1 MGKAD
6 YPLKSA
12 RELVEAPFLLFN
24 VLDKNG
30 PSTGSGRTDQ
40 KGDAK
45 LKPTTFLPLLL
56 LGTAITVSAAAQT
69 SSRTVI
75 HAGHLLAEPGQPA
88 RGASTIVV
96 EDGRIVSIADGHQPA
111 DPGAKLIDLKDKYV
125 LPGLIDS
132 HVHLTSDAG
141 GIAGQLEEITLSPAA
156 QAFNAEANGMKTL
169 RAGFTTVRNLGDGD
183 GATLALRDAILAGK
197 VQGPRIVD
205 AGASISGSAGHMD
218 GSLGYRDELRPFFA
232 GAGNTC
238 NGADDCRRAVRLQ
251 IGRGA
256 DVIKFASTGG
266 VNSRI
271 GAGLGKQM
279 FDDEAQAI
287 VETAH
292 MFGKKVAV
300 HAHGADGIRLA
311 LAAGVD
317 SVEHGTILDEATI
330 AAWAKSK
337 AYYVP
342 TLSTV
347 NGYKERIAANAGA
360 YEPDVLAKIQWRIGI
375 TGQSLEKLVPRGVR
389 IAFGTDAGVSK
400 HGRNA
405 DEFELMVQHGMTPA
419 GAIKAATVNA
429 ADLLGLSN
437 EIGTI
442 APGKSADIIAVASDP
457 VADVRVLKK
466 VDFVMARGEVID

>member
-1 MGKAD
+1 MKFVSFVPA
-6 YPLKSA
+6 
-12 RELVEAPFLLFN
+12 
-24 VLDKNG
+24 VL
-30 PSTGSGRTDQ
+30 
-40 KGDAK
+40 
-45 LKPTTFLPLLL
+45 
-56 LGTAITVSAAAQT
+56 AAAMFAAPATAQT
-69 SSRTVI
+69 AGRTVI
-75 HAGHLLAEPGQPA
+75 HAGQLMAEPGKPV
-88 RGASTIVV
+88 RGASTIIV
-96 EDGRIVSIADGHQPA
+96 ENGRILSIADGFQA
-111 DPGAKLIDLKDKYV
+111 AEPGAKLIDLKDKYV

-132 HVHLTSDAG
+132 HVHLTSDTG
-141 GIAGQLEEITLSPAA
+141 GLAGQLEDLTLSPAA
-156 QAFNAEANGMKTL
+156 QAFNAEINGMKTL

-183 GATLALRDAILAGK
+183 GATLALRDAVAAGK

-205 AGASISGSAGHMD
+205 AGLSISGTSGHMD
-218 GSLGYRDELRPFFA
+218 GALGFRDELRPHFD

-238 NGADDCRRAVRLQ
+238 NGAEDCRRAVRQQ

-287 VETAH
+287 VDTAH

-311 LAAGVD
+311 LSAGAD
-317 SVEHGTILDEATI
+317 SIEHGTILDEATI

-337 AYYVP
+337 TYYVP

-347 NGYKERIAANAGA
+347 NGYKERLAANPDA
-360 YEPDVLAKIQWRIGI
+360 YEPDVLAKIKWRISI
-375 TGQSLEKLVPRGVR
+375 TGKSLEQLVPRGVR

-400 HGRNA
+400 HGRNG
-405 DEFELMVQHGMTPA
+405 DEFELMVQHGMTPLD
-419 GAIKAATVNA
+419 AIKAATVNA
-429 ADLLGLSN
+429 ADLLGLAN

-457 VADVRVLKK
+457 LADVRVLKS
-466 VDFVMARGEVID
+466 VAFVMAQGKVVD